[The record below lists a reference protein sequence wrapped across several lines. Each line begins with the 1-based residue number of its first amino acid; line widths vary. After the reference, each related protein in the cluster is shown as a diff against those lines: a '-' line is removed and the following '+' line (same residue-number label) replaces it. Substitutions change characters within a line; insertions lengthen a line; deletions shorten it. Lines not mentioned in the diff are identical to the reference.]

1 MNELDKQQE
10 NVAAG
15 ARFVG
20 DVIGCDFAG
29 IGLTVLGFMWSQP
42 FGGFHSP
49 PLFFR
54 IFASFI
60 AIPFVLIGGLTAYSS
75 LTGKGLKKK
84 RSSKRA
90 RSAMQSSSQDTY
102 ACPTCNAPLS
112 DNLDVSP
119 HGDVKCGYC
128 SNWFNIHH
136 A

>member
-1 MNELDKQQE
+1 MNEFENQQE
-10 NVAAG
+10 NIAAG

-20 DVIGCDFAG
+20 TVIGCVFAG

-42 FGGFHSP
+42 FGDFGAL

-75 LTGKGLKKK
+75 LTGKGLKKN
-84 RSSKRA
+84 RSKRT
-90 RSAMQSSSQDTY
+90 RSAMLSSPQGTY
-102 ACPTCNAPLS
+102 TCPKCNAPLS
-112 DNLDVSP
+112 DNIDVSP

-128 SNWFNIHH
+128 NSWFNIHH